1 MEIMMIEEI
10 NKSDLNFNQI
20 VKTTIIVGIIL
31 GAGMFFLSEDGSRLL
46 LGLAFGMVFS
56 ILNFRLLHLTIKK
69 SMDMHPARAQSYVTS
84 RYFLRYFLAGAV
96 LYVAISNEAM
106 HVLGTIVGL
115 LLIKF
120 VILVSNVILGMK
132 KKQKTK

>member
-1 MEIMMIEEI
+1 MIEEI

-106 HVLGTIVGL
+106 HVLGTIIGL

-120 VILVSNVILGMK
+120 VILTSNVILGMK

>member
-1 MEIMMIEEI
+1 MIEEI

-106 HVLGTIVGL
+106 HVLGTIIGL

>member
-106 HVLGTIVGL
+106 HVLGTIIGL

>member
-1 MEIMMIEEI
+1 MMIEEI

-106 HVLGTIVGL
+106 HVLGTIIGL

-120 VILVSNVILGMK
+120 VILTSNVILGMK

>member
-1 MEIMMIEEI
+1 MIEEI

-106 HVLGTIVGL
+106 HVLGTIIGL

-120 VILVSNVILGMK
+120 VILASNVILGMK
-132 KKQKTK
+132 KK

>member
-1 MEIMMIEEI
+1 
-10 NKSDLNFNQI
+10 
-20 VKTTIIVGIIL
+20 
-31 GAGMFFLSEDGSRLL
+31 
-46 LGLAFGMVFS
+46 
-56 ILNFRLLHLTIKK
+56 
-69 SMDMHPARAQSYVTS
+69 MDMQTERAQSYVTR

-106 HVLGTIVGL
+106 HVLGTIIGL

>member
-1 MEIMMIEEI
+1 MIEEI

-106 HVLGTIVGL
+106 HVLGTIIGL

-120 VILVSNVILGMK
+120 VILASNVILGMK